1 MSENL
6 NSREL
11 NLDELEQVA
20 GGKKRK
26 SNEVWVNRMVVGTKN
41 FLAIRTAAA
50 YDDENII
57 GKLHNGDRVMLL
69 LDKRQGSYVW
79 VRSDVL
85 NKEGWVNGNYLR

>member
-6 NSREL
+6 ENREL
-11 NLDELEQVA
+11 SMEELEQVA
-20 GGKKRK
+20 GGKKK
-26 SNEVWVNRMVVGTKN
+26 ASNEVWVNRLVAGTKN

-50 YDDENII
+50 YDDDNII
-57 GKLHNGDRVMLL
+57 GKLYNGDRVMLL